1 MKIII
6 LLGLLGATSSAPLVS
21 HRLLSA
27 SNSHELLLNLNNG
40 QLLPLGFQG
49 AFNPWIS
56 PFPGILQQQQQ
67 QQQQQQAQVPGGLQF
82 PLTTLESFAGLFPN
96 QIPFS
101 GQFGI
106 TQVGQAGPPELSQ
119 QQTPQGANLMSYV
132 VPFKV
137 PQDQTQ
143 MFGYYPVYMFLPWEQ
158 LQQAV
163 TSSPQ
168 QTGPQLFEEQ
178 IPFYNQF
185 GYISQQ
191 AEPDVQGGQQHLAVD
206 AFVGTAPETPGM
218 PTEGGPLYSQRE
230 PVGFKHDNAGVFM
243 PSTSPKP
250 SSKNVFTP
258 AIDPTIAPVLPEQKV
273 KTVNLREP

>member
-1 MKIII
+1 
-6 LLGLLGATSSAPLVS
+6 ATSSAPLVS

-27 SNSHELLLNLNNG
+27 SNSHE
-40 QLLPLGFQG
+40 G

-178 IPFYNQF
+178 
-185 GYISQQ
+185 
-191 AEPDVQGGQQHLAVD
+191 DVQGGQQHLAVD

-258 AIDPTIAPVLPEQKV
+258 AIDPTIAPVLPEQ
-273 KTVNLREP
+273 

>member
-40 QLLPLGFQG
+40 RLLPLEFQG
-49 AFNPWIS
+49 AFNSWIS
-56 PFPGILQQQQQ
+56 PFPGILQQQQ

-82 PLTTLESFAGLFPN
+82 PLSTLESFAGFFP
-96 QIPFS
+96 
-101 GQFGI
+101 GQFGLA
-106 TQVGQAGPPELSQ
+106 QVGQAGQPEPSQ
-119 QQTPQGANLMSYV
+119 QQTPPQTPQGANLVSYV

-178 IPFYNQF
+178 VPFYNQF
-185 GYISQQ
+185 GYIPQQ
-191 AEPDVQGGQQHLAVD
+191 AEPGVQGGQQHLVVD
-206 AFVGTAPETPGM
+206 TFVGTAPETPGM
-218 PTEGGPLYSQRE
+218 PIEGGPLHSQRE
-230 PVGFKHDNAGVFM
+230 PVSFKHDNAGVFM
-243 PSTSPKP
+243 PPTSPKP
-250 SSKNVFTP
+250 SNKNVFTP

-273 KTVNLREP
+273 KTDKLREP

>member
-21 HRLLSA
+21 QRLLSA

-40 QLLPLGFQG
+40 RLLPLEFQG
-49 AFNPWIS
+49 AFNPWIA
-56 PFPGILQQQQQ
+56 PFPGILQQQ

-82 PLTTLESFAGLFPN
+82 PISTLESFAGFFP
-96 QIPFS
+96 
-101 GQFGI
+101 GQFGLA
-106 TQVGQAGPPELSQ
+106 QVGQAGQPEPSQ
-119 QQTPQGANLMSYV
+119 QQTPPQTPQGANLVSYV

-185 GYISQQ
+185 GYIPQQ
-191 AEPDVQGGQQHLAVD
+191 AEPGVQGGQQHLAVD
-206 AFVGTAPETPGM
+206 TFVGTAPETPGM
-218 PTEGGPLYSQRE
+218 PIEGGPLHSQRE
-230 PVGFKHDNAGVFM
+230 PVSFKHDNAGVLM
-243 PSTSPKP
+243 PPTTPKP

-258 AIDPTIAPVLPEQKV
+258 AMDPTIAPVLLEQKV
-273 KTVNLREP
+273 KTDKLREP